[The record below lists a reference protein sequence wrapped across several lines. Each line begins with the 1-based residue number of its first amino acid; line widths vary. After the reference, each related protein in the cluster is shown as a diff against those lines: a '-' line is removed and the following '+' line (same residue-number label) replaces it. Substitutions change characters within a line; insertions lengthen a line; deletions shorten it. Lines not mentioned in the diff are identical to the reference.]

1 MLIDFDKIAETHA
14 VDFRGG
20 HGIFDRRI
28 FEDPRVKIMYSTLRP
43 GASTGL
49 HRHEQNC
56 EIMFVVSGED
66 RPRPAVPRYRGRTP
80 LILEC
85 VPLADWPLLREC
97 NVPLENTLQR
107 TENALKPCNHLT
119 HNVLTPYL
127 PM

>member
-56 EIMFVVSGED
+56 EIMFVVSGEGHFYD
-66 RPRPAVPRYRGRTP
+66 NGEEEVLHAGQCHYCAMGHEHYVENQTDHD
-80 LILEC
+80 LLF
-85 VPLADWPLLREC
+85 LAIVAEH
-97 NVPLENTLQR
+97 Q
-107 TENALKPCNHLT
+107 
-119 HNVLTPYL
+119 
-127 PM
+127 